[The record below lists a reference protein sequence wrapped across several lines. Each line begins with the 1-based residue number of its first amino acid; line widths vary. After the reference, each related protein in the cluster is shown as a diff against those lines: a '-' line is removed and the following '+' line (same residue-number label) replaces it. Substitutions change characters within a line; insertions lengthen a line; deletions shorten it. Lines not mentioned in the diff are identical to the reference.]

1 MRKIDWII
9 IHCTAT
15 RSTVKHQ
22 KILNGWRAKGWD
34 KNGYH
39 WLVDDN
45 GLAARLQDDS
55 IVSNGVFGYNNNSIN
70 LCYIGGI
77 AEDGKPKDTRT
88 DEQKGTLE
96 TLVMEYRKLYPNAKI
111 QGHRDFS
118 PDKNKNG
125 VIEPFEWIKV
135 CPCFDAKKEY
145 SHI

>member
-22 KILNGWRAKGWD
+22 TILNGWRAKGWD

-125 VIEPFEWIKV
+125 VIEPFEWIKF

>member
-22 KILNGWRAKGWD
+22 TILNGWRAKGWD

-77 AEDGKPKDTRT
+77 AADGKPKDTRT
-88 DEQKGTLE
+88 DAQKGTLE

>member
-22 KILNGWRAKGWD
+22 TILNGWRAKGWD

-77 AEDGKPKDTRT
+77 AADGKPKDTRT

-125 VIEPFEWIKV
+125 VIEPFEWIKI

>member
-22 KILNGWRAKGWD
+22 TILNGWRAKGWD

-77 AEDGKPKDTRT
+77 GANGKPQDTRT
-88 DEQKGTLE
+88 EEQKGTLE

-125 VIEPFEWIKV
+125 VIETFEWIKI